1 MLDYLHERMEE
12 PCARTVP
19 EAVLGALA
27 FMEKAGSVAETER
40 LASAP
45 VLRNF
50 VNQATQDLEVGA
62 PPKKSA
68 PCCQWF

>member
-1 MLDYLHERMEE
+1 MNEWRE

-40 LASAP
+40 TS
-45 VLRNF
+45 LRPGAANF
-50 VNQATQDLEVGA
+50 
-62 PPKKSA
+62 
-68 PCCQWF
+68 CQPSKHKI